1 MGQGQRCARSEH
13 RQRPTAQSEVALAL
27 GRESEEL
34 CVACMYRCRTTAAA
48 LPQPRHSL
56 RVVPGHVWVLPSH
69 PGQPA
74 WQDNKRYL
82 HALVNSRAC
91 RGTGN
96 TSAGMPQA
104 QEQGPAQGEAPC
116 CRPTR
121 CAAIPLGARVHT
133 GRPDWGQSQEARSLG
148 AVGTEARGGVE
159 VSARHQSGH
168 GAAGQVC
175 VEQGRRRG
183 VVNWGERKS
192 VATGHGRKVYR
203 LQKGCKQADRVLTA
217 AILLHQARGGPGQHP
232 LLDAG
237 RQAVLPGVVM
247 QTRGGAAA
255 WSILACAAGGTQR
268 HGHPPTAPIVV
279 TASPSPEWSSTT
291 QTSLQQ
297 LWAIPCVGDCGC
309 DR

>member
-13 RQRPTAQSEVALAL
+13 RQRPTAQSEVAFAL

-133 GRPDWGQSQEARSLG
+133 GRPDWAQSQEARSLG
-148 AVGTEARGGVE
+148 GVGTEARGGVK
-159 VSARHQSGH
+159 VSARRQSGH
-168 GAAGQVC
+168 GAAGKVC

-183 VVNWGERKS
+183 VAKWAEKKAGPQT
-192 VATGHGRKVYR
+192 TGGRYADFSR
-203 LQKGCKQADRVLTA
+203 DCKQAGRALTA
-217 AILLHQARGGPGQHP
+217 AL
-232 LLDAG
+232 
-237 RQAVLPGVVM
+237 
-247 QTRGGAAA
+247 
-255 WSILACAAGGTQR
+255 CGTR
-268 HGHPPTAPIVV
+268 HGAGLGSIPP
-279 TASPSPEWSSTT
+279 
-291 QTSLQQ
+291 
-297 LWAIPCVGDCGC
+297 
-309 DR
+309 